1 MLGFLR
7 KNQKYFLLF
16 ISIVIIT
23 SFLFVGINQRIPK
36 GEAKKEVL
44 LGHAVD
50 GSSIYVKEIEQMVRF
65 CITDRFDKPSKKN
78 GIINF
83 LNDGVIRKDIIES
96 GLATLLLEND
106 FDRIRPELQDKL
118 CQFQKFSSYTHPENP
133 SISLENIYARFA
145 PELLETLEKFRMNTE
160 ISPLVFSE
168 IVSMYRQQQ
177 KLQPELIRQFL
188 IYEEKVSKVRPD
200 PHLINKDL
208 QLFHAYSLDEWFG
221 KKFIELTC
229 QFIHHCALEAK
240 HRGYSISLDETRKE
254 LQQKSYEALQSL
266 AGKEKLSVEDF
277 SSYYHQMIHLLGMQ
291 EEEVLH
297 IWQKVM
303 LFRKLL
309 QDIVHGVVFEGSGL
323 SDYFRYAK
331 EKISI
336 TKYQIPKSLICKNIW
351 DILQLQF
358 YITKTSV
365 DENPLHLPVE
375 SLSVAEIKTH
385 TPELIEHAYEISIVE
400 KSLPD
405 LFQHISL
412 QEMWKWQMNNWNL
425 LQDTFVEI
433 RSCISEVPGE
443 RLHYLDGLDHAVRM
457 RIDEFTK
464 KQILRAD
471 PSRIEGILSTTAF
484 DNRIITVPVFGKIA
498 ALKGFTTN
506 IELIAFLDEYAEN
519 KLPVQKIDFDQ
530 GIFYQ
535 IQGINRKSESV
546 ITFVRAKKEGIL
558 NHLLYKE
565 LQTFYSNDL
574 GSHMGLDKNKSFE
587 EVKELVG
594 LKKYQSLFQQLDNWA
609 VANIDDPVKGC
620 EMYIKYRLHPWL
632 LNQRDVLQ
640 ESAQVYSASTYG
652 EQWNLEKSI
661 LVVTRAE
668 AKLEQIPEE
677 NFDSPINNWS
687 SICLFNEEQLG
698 FFQVNNRTFPT
709 KEEFTSFI
717 LNNQS
722 MLFLEMKQELTRELL
737 QNFPKIPYVEEVFE
751 NA

>member
-7 KNQKYFLLF
+7 KNQKCFLLF
-16 ISIVIIT
+16 ISIIIIT

-36 GEAKKEVL
+36 VEAKKEIL
-44 LGHAVD
+44 LGRAVD

-65 CITDRFDKPSKKN
+65 CRTDRFDRPSKKN

-96 GLATLLLEND
+96 GVATLLLEND
-106 FDRIRPELQDKL
+106 FDRIRPELQEKL

-133 SISLENIYARFA
+133 SISLENIYARFT
-145 PELLETLEKFRMNTE
+145 PELLETLQKFRMNTE
-160 ISPLVFSE
+160 VSPLVFSE

-221 KKFIELTC
+221 EKFVELTC

-240 HRGYSISLDETRKE
+240 HRGYSISIDETRKE

-266 AGKEKLSVEDF
+266 AGKEKLSIEDF
-277 SSYYHQMIHLLGMQ
+277 SSYYYQMIHLLGMQ

-303 LFRKLL
+303 LFRRLL

-323 SDYFRYAK
+323 SDYFTYAK

-351 DILQLQF
+351 DILQLQL
-358 YITKTSV
+358 YITKTSL
-365 DENPLHLPVE
+365 ENTLHLPAE
-375 SLSVAEIKTH
+375 PLSIAEIKTH
-385 TPELIEHAYEISIVE
+385 TPELIEHAYEISIAE
-400 KSLPD
+400 KSMTD

-412 QEMWKWQMNNWNL
+412 QEMWKWQMNNWKL
-425 LQDTFVEI
+425 LQDTFVDI
-433 RSCISEVPGE
+433 RSCTSEIPGD
-443 RLHYLDGLDHAVRM
+443 RLHYLDGLDHALRM
-457 RIDEFTK
+457 RIDEFAK

-471 PSRIEGILSTTAF
+471 PSRIEEILSNSAF
-484 DNRIITVPVFGKIA
+484 DNRVITVPVFGNIA
-498 ALKGFTTN
+498 ALQGFTKN

-530 GIFYQ
+530 EIFYQ
-535 IQGINRKSESV
+535 IQGINKKSESV
-546 ITFVRAKKEGIL
+546 ITFARAKEEGIL
-558 NHLLYKE
+558 HDLLYKE
-565 LQTFYSNDL
+565 LQSFYSNNLD
-574 GSHMGLDKNKSFE
+574 SHLEFGKNKSFE
-587 EVKELVG
+587 EVKEFIG
-594 LKKYQSLFQQLDNWA
+594 LKKYESLFQQLDRWA
-609 VANIDDPVKGC
+609 MANIDDPVKDC

-632 LNQRDVLQ
+632 LKQRDALQ
-640 ESAQVYSASTYG
+640 QNPQAYSTCTYA
-652 EQWNLEKSI
+652 EQWNLEKSVS
-661 LVVTRAE
+661 VVTRAE
-668 AKLEQIPEE
+668 AKLEQILEE

-687 SICLFNEEQLG
+687 PICLFNEEQLG
-698 FFQVNNRTFPT
+698 FFQINNRIFPT

-737 QNFPKIPYVEEVFE
+737 QKFPKIPYVEEVFE